1 MEHVLAEEI
10 RSGAVIVYLDDI
22 IIASHSSE
30 AHWVDVKAV
39 LKKLRTC
46 GLAVAED
53 KVVLGSDRLGFL
65 GSIISGGQVSV
76 HPDRIKALEKT
87 PAAATRKE
95 LLTFLES

>member
-22 IIASHSSE
+22 IIASHSCE
-30 AHWVDVKAV
+30 AHWVDVEAV
-39 LKKLRTC
+39 LKLRTC
-46 GLAVAED
+46 ALAVAED
-53 KVVLGSDRLGFL
+53 KVVLGSDRLEFL

-87 PAAATRKE
+87 PAPATRKE